1 MKDHACTRL
10 SAALDASAGHA
21 AVPGARALASS
32 VSRFRAWRPQMAQ
45 ESLLLVVSLYFAL
58 VSNAAF
64 WHAVLDGR
72 QLAAA
77 GSWGYALALGVA
89 LTTLHFILAG
99 LAANRW
105 LIKPVLGLLIVL
117 AALASFHMRKFG
129 IYVDPDMLRNVL
141 RTDVAEARELLTAD
155 MFAYLLV
162 FAGLPLLLLSRVQI
176 RRRSFGRALLV
187 RLGALALAIVLGA
200 GGIGLVFKDF
210 GGQMRNNKEIR
221 YLITPANA
229 VYSLGR
235 ALGKEAKAAAPQ
247 ARAAIGTDAALA
259 PSWQR
264 RSKPVLFV
272 MVVGETVRAAN
283 WGLNDRADGRQ
294 TTPEL
299 AGLDVINFS
308 DVSSCGTNTE
318 VSVPCLFSAQGRRHY
333 DEEAI
338 RGSESMLHVLA
349 RAGFRVVWRDNQSG
363 CKGVCDGLEVQRPG
377 DAPDPQLCDGEHC
390 LDEVLLK
397 DAEQLLAD
405 TEGNL
410 VLVMHQLGNH
420 GPAYFSRYPE
430 RFRRFTPTCDTAD
443 LSRCSREQIANSYDN
458 AVLYTD
464 HFLAM
469 TVDFLERQQARFDT
483 AMVYVSDHGE
493 SLGENGLFLHGMP
506 YAIAPQEQTR
516 VPLTMWFSD
525 GFARSFGL
533 DTACLRQHAAQPVGH
548 DNLFHSV
555 LGVLDVTTA
564 VRDPSMDLF
573 AACRH
578 G

>member
-1 MKDHACTRL
+1 MKDHAYTRL
-10 SAALDASAGHA
+10 SAAFDAPVGHA
-21 AVPGARALASS
+21 AAPGARALANF
-32 VSRFRAWRPQMAQ
+32 VNRFRAWRPEMAQ
-45 ESLLLVVSLYFAL
+45 ESLLLLVSLYFAL

-64 WHAVLDGR
+64 WHAVLSGR
-72 QLAAA
+72 QFAAA

-89 LTTLHFILAG
+89 LTALHFILAG
-99 LAANRW
+99 LVVNRW
-105 LIKPVLGLLIVL
+105 LTKPVLGLLIVI
-117 AALASFHMRKFG
+117 AALATFNMRKFG

-162 FAGLPLLLLSRVQI
+162 FAGLPLLLLARVKI
-176 RRRSFGRALLV
+176 RCRSLGRALLV
-187 RLGALALAIVLGA
+187 RGSAIGLAVVLGA

-210 GGQMRNNKEIR
+210 GGLMRNNKEIR

-235 ALGKEAKAAAPQ
+235 VLGKEAKAAPQ
-247 ARAAIGTDAALA
+247 ARIPIGTDAALA
-259 PSWQR
+259 ASWQR
-264 RSKPVLFV
+264 RGKPVLFV

-283 WGLNDRADGRQ
+283 WGLNGRADGRQ

-308 DVSSCGTNTE
+308 DASSCGTNTE

-333 DEEAI
+333 DEDAI

-377 DAPDPQLCDGEHC
+377 DASDPQLCNGGHC

-405 TEGNL
+405 TRGNL

-420 GPAYFSRYPE
+420 GPAYFDRYPE
-430 RFRRFTPTCDTAD
+430 RFRRFTPTCDTSD
-443 LSRCSREQIANSYDN
+443 LSQCSREQIANSYDN

-469 TVDFLERQQARFDT
+469 TVDFLQRQQARFDT
-483 AMVYVSDHGE
+483 AMIYVSDHGE

-533 DTACLRQHAAQPVGH
+533 DTACLRRHAAEPVGH

-555 LGVLDVTTA
+555 LGVLDVTTS
-564 VRDPSMDLF
+564 VRDASMDMF
-573 AACRH
+573 AACR